1 VIVLLGA
8 QVSHAHQHI
17 RFYYGHRENLARSP
31 AGREKLALQL
41 LLLIGRN
48 FHQGLS
54 PMSITDLANR
64 LQLPAVLIKD
74 FLEMFQQSRL
84 VLPLADE
91 ETFVLGRAAEKIRIK
106 EILDCVRTSGDTNK
120 GTGIYLREPDGIDEL
135 LLAADQSVAATLDG
149 KTLQSLIVRQEPVTG
164 VTQAAN

>member
-1 VIVLLGA
+1 M
-8 QVSHAHQHI
+8 
-17 RFYYGHRENLARSP
+17 F
-31 AGREKLALQL
+31 
-41 LLLIGRN
+41 LIGGN
-48 FHQGLS
+48 FYHGLS

-64 LQLPAVLIKD
+64 LQLPAALVKD

-106 EILDCVRTSGDTNK
+106 EILDCIRTSGDTNK

-135 LLAADQSVAATLDG
+135 LLAVEQSVAATLEG
-149 KTLQSLIVRQEPVTG
+149 KTLQSLILNVGPVNRAL
-164 VTQAAN
+164 QSAN